1 MSPRRKKAL
10 GQHHLREGS
19 LCRPLIEFLFAGL
32 PPVANQVPYV
42 VEIGPG
48 GGVLT
53 AELLRAGADV
63 LALELDPAEK
73 HAVSHRGRAFRTLVD
88 GIRVVEQAESSE
100 SSPSPGNRC

>member
-1 MSPRRKKAL
+1 MSSMPRWQRSSILKSENRSSSPEPAATPRRKKAL

-32 PPVANQVPYV
+32 PPAPPAPPTAANRPFV

-53 AELLRAGADV
+53 GELLAQGAEV
-63 LALELDPAEK
+63 LALELDP
-73 HAVSHRGRAFRTLVD
+73 
-88 GIRVVEQAESSE
+88 
-100 SSPSPGNRC
+100 